1 MIDDRLGDSKGAILE
16 HPVFHEVSMNPDQIP
31 RVTDLASIDE
41 SGEFR
46 DPIASLDEGK
56 KYRGNWI
63 AAARPVLTDSDYTSC
78 GKASE
83 KIPNKFESNLFV
95 LVAENYDSVI
105 TPVAKLSNSLFWL
118 AVYAT
123 VFFVFVAL
131 AMWILVIRMLRES
144 NSPLARNFAAAGDST
159 YRSGVSDTSGK

>member
-1 MIDDRLGDSKGAILE
+1 MAGLFFPFKRRIKNSK
-16 HPVFHEVSMNPDQIP
+16 SCP
-31 RVTDLASIDE
+31 RI
-41 SGEFR
+41 
-46 DPIASLDEGK
+46 K
-56 KYRGNWI
+56 NHQ
-63 AAARPVLTDSDYTSC
+63 
-78 GKASE
+78 
-83 KIPNKFESNLFV
+83 ESNLFV